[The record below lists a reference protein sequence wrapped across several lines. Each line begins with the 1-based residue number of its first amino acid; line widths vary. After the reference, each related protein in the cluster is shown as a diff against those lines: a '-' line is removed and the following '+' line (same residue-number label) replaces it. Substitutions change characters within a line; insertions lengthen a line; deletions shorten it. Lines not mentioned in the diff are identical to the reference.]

1 MHDERRFNLTGRQV
15 ADLLAAGTDTAEPT
29 PGPTDPSA
37 RAQAFLDVLA
47 QRVCVVQALEM
58 DVSVPSAADQ
68 ADRSV
73 GEMLLSPATRRPML
87 ESLKQYGK
95 LLVRDSLCDADTSVG
110 MALYYAAIAAGLVHL
125 GAKLSRHSGAD
136 LAGAFASLARET
148 WLPAAF
154 AELFAQARQAVSN
167 APPETP

>member
-1 MHDERRFNLTGRQV
+1 MHDDRRFNLTGRQV
-15 ADLLAAGTDTAEPT
+15 ADLLAAGTDTAEP
-29 PGPTDPSA
+29 PDPTDTSA
-37 RAQAFLDVLA
+37 RARAFLDVLA
-47 QRVCVVQALEM
+47 QRVSVVQSLEM
-58 DVSVPSAADQ
+58 DVSVPSASDQ

-73 GEMLLSPATRRPML
+73 GEMLLSPATGRPML

-125 GAKLSRHSGAD
+125 GEKLSRHSGAD
-136 LAGAFASLARET
+136 LAGAFDSLARET
-148 WLPAAF
+148 WLPDAF
-154 AELFAQARQAVSN
+154 GEMFALARQAVSN